1 MIDWILR
8 PGLYNISLSKTD
20 SKKRYDFML
29 KEIPNRNQILFL
41 LIIFTFSYTAAWS
54 QEKEIEY
61 REQTWIGYFNQTR
74 FTNKSG
80 LWLDLHWRLT
90 DDFTGRTGV
99 TIARLA
105 YIYYLNDAVR
115 LTAGYAHATQYG
127 TGGNP
132 NVPEN
137 RLWQQIQW
145 FEKKN
150 RFTMMQ
156 WFRVEERF
164 RRKVAAGELTD
175 DYNFNWRFR
184 YNVSFAIPL
193 RGRTL
198 VANTPFVFLNDEV
211 HINAGKSIGVNYFDQ
226 NRLFLGLGYQF
237 TSHLNAQLGYMYVFQ
252 QLPEVNRYAHTDAIR
267 LFVFHNLDFRNP
279 E

>member
-1 MIDWILR
+1 MIK
-8 PGLYNISLSKTD
+8 S
-20 SKKRYDFML
+20 
-29 KEIPNRNQILFL
+29 
-41 LIIFTFSYTAAWS
+41 TFSLFIVMGLVQFLISPVLA

-61 REQTWIGYFNQTR
+61 REQTWVGYFNQTR
-74 FTNKSG
+74 FTDKSG
-80 LWLDLHWRLT
+80 LWVDLHWRLT
-90 DDFTGRTGV
+90 DQFVGRTGV

-105 YIYYLNDAVR
+105 YIYYVNDMVR

-127 TGGNP
+127 EGTNP

-137 RLWQQIQW
+137 RLWQQVQW

-150 RFTMMQ
+150 GFNMMQ

-164 RRKVAAGELTD
+164 RRKVTAGELTN

-184 YNVSFAIPL
+184 YNISFTIPL
-193 RGRTL
+193 KGKQ
-198 VANTPFVFLNDEV
+198 VVPKTPFIFLNDEI
-211 HINAGKSIGVNYFDQ
+211 HINAGENIGINYFDQ

-237 TSHLNAQLGYMYVFQ
+237 TAHLNAHLGYMYVFQ
-252 QLPEVNRYAHTDAIR
+252 QLPEVNKYVHIDAIR
-267 LFVFHNLDFRNP
+267 FFIFHNLDFRNQ